1 MCSHIKRIPCF
12 PRLCKCALVTGM
24 KIQYTEKMSEL
35 IQPKVLKGFRDF
47 LPRDEIRRALLIETV
62 TNVFRNAGFVPI
74 DTPALEY
81 SEVLLRKSNGETE
94 KQVFRFND
102 NGGRDIALRFDLT
115 VPFARFIAEH
125 YNELY
130 FPFKRYHIAKVWR
143 GEKPQAGRY
152 REFIQCDF
160 DSVGSD
166 CAYTDFEILKVMY
179 SALKALGVT
188 NFRIHISHRGIFNRF
203 LDRLE
208 LKDKSEDILRIVDK
222 LAKIGKESVIEQLAE
237 IAGAE
242 KAEKIVQYGSGL
254 SADSDFETIL
264 AHIEALAG
272 GAALDTARLRDVYQL
287 LCDAGIADSFVL
299 DPSITRGLDYYTGI
313 VYETFL
319 TDLPQLGSV
328 CSGGRYDN
336 LTGLYMKDTVSGVG
350 ASIGLDRLLAGLEQ
364 LGIGSK
370 EACFIDA
377 IVFYEKGNSI
387 RRNSA
392 AASYLE
398 QCGCRVEVFPEPKKI
413 QQQYGYAEKKGID
426 WGLFIEP
433 LPEGSDSNSEPD
445 GVSVSPALQN
455 CAEMPVRLKHLPS
468 RTETNLLLKDVPAS
482 LKGGKK

>member
-1 MCSHIKRIPCF
+1 MKNYEGVAIKPVIR
-12 PRLCKCALVTGM
+12 
-24 KIQYTEKMSEL
+24 YTEKMSEL
-35 IQPKVLKGFRDF
+35 IQPKILKGFRDF
-47 LPRDEIRRALLIETV
+47 LPRDEIRRSLLIETV

-115 VPFARFIAEH
+115 VPFARFVAEH
-125 YNELY
+125 YSKLY

-166 CAYTDFEILKVMY
+166 CAYTDFEILKVMHT
-179 SALKALGVT
+179 ALKALGVT

-208 LKDKSEDILRIVDK
+208 IKDKSEDILRIVDK
-222 LAKIGKESVIEQLAE
+222 LAKIGKGEVIKQLTE
-237 IAGAE
+237 LTGAE
-242 KAEKIVQYGSGL
+242 KAEKIVEYGNGL
-254 SADSDFETIL
+254 PAGTDFKTIL
-264 AHIEALAG
+264 DHIGTLAG
-272 GAALDTARLRDVYQL
+272 GAASDTGRLQDVYQL
-287 LCDAGIADSFVL
+287 LCDAGIAGSFVL

-350 ASIGLDRLLAGLEQ
+350 ASIGLDRLLAGLDQ
-364 LGIGSK
+364 LGITSGTTG
-370 EACFIDA
+370 FIDVL
-377 IVFYEKGNSI
+377 IFCEKGASI
-387 RRNSA
+387 RRSSA
-392 AASYLE
+392 AAAYLE
-398 QCGCRVEVFPEPKKI
+398 RSGLRAEVFPEPKKI
-413 QQQYGYAEKKGID
+413 QQQYAYAEKKSIE

-433 LPEGSDSNSEPD
+433 MPEDADKNRQPNSVP
-445 GVSVSPALQN
+445 VSQAPLD
-455 CAEMPVRLKHLPS
+455 CAEMPVRLKNLS
-468 RTETNLLLKDVPAS
+468 ARTETHLVLKDAAAS